1 MGQPHEYAQPVSI
14 GPYEHMHLLAHVG
27 FYDTYGYYVRG
38 FYRLLRHHMR
48 HGLANDGF
56 ESGEDSKSK
65 GLTHA

>member
-48 HGLANDGF
+48 HGLYHHLHKKA
-56 ESGEDSKSK
+56 
-65 GLTHA
+65 

>member
-48 HGLANDGF
+48 HGLIFNVMDEGMKL
-56 ESGEDSKSK
+56 GMKDPCD
-65 GLTHA
+65 